1 MDRRLL
7 PYVTFLQEN
16 GAAPFAEYILCREL
30 LENAEESEAAYAWAT
45 LFPLYDDLVG
55 EQREDG
61 SWGAYLSAD
70 TATSKNCKYKTTA
83 RAFMRIRDLALPADD
98 PAVVRARALLHRYLS
113 GETPLPDTMSPRNFT
128 QRAAIRRQALF
139 DLAPCE
145 PADER
150 VRAFRA
156 LLAERVEYA
165 CASGRFDR
173 ERFRAA
179 GVEEPLRPGETTD
192 DVLLLLAAGG
202 LLDERMQRC
211 LPTDLWEEWLYNDTA
226 RCGEPPAPPAWQFR
240 FWLLL
245 EQARLPAV
253 PQIRRRTR
261 AAVSARA
268 LRPADRPGGY
278 GRCLRQP
285 LPRAVRPVQPVAP
298 RLRLQTQRFA
308 AADPAH
314 GKIRALTPC
323 PPGTFS
329 GGFFV
334 RSHMSFVP
342 LCAYGNGAGAE
353 SKASRRAASL
363 GVSLEGAAPFPGG
376 RLPLRR

>member
-30 LENAEESEAAYAWAT
+30 LENAEEAEAAYAWAT

-145 PADER
+145 PADDR

-156 LLAERVEYA
+156 LLAERRQRIGYEA
-165 CASGRFDR
+165 Q
-173 ERFRAA
+173 
-179 GVEEPLRPGETTD
+179 
-192 DVLLLLAAGG
+192 LLAA
-202 LLDERMQRC
+202 
-211 LPTDLWEEWLYNDTA
+211 N
-226 RCGEPPAPPAWQFR
+226 
-240 FWLLL
+240 
-245 EQARLPAV
+245 
-253 PQIRRRTR
+253 R
-261 AAVSARA
+261 A
-268 LRPADRPGGY
+268 
-278 GRCLRQP
+278 CQ
-285 LPRAVRPVQPVAP
+285 
-298 RLRLQTQRFA
+298 
-308 AADPAH
+308 
-314 GKIRALTPC
+314 
-323 PPGTFS
+323 
-329 GGFFV
+329 
-334 RSHMSFVP
+334 
-342 LCAYGNGAGAE
+342 
-353 SKASRRAASL
+353 
-363 GVSLEGAAPFPGG
+363 
-376 RLPLRR
+376 

>member
-30 LENAEESEAAYAWAT
+30 LENAEEAEAAYAWAT

-145 PADER
+145 PADDR

-179 GVEEPLRPGETTD
+179 GGSP
-192 DVLLLLAAGG
+192 
-202 LLDERMQRC
+202 QR
-211 LPTDLWEEWLYNDTA
+211 
-226 RCGEPPAPPAWQFR
+226 
-240 FWLLL
+240 
-245 EQARLPAV
+245 
-253 PQIRRRTR
+253 
-261 AAVSARA
+261 AVS
-268 LRPADRPGGY
+268 
-278 GRCLRQP
+278 
-285 LPRAVRPVQPVAP
+285 
-298 RLRLQTQRFA
+298 
-308 AADPAH
+308 
-314 GKIRALTPC
+314 
-323 PPGTFS
+323 
-329 GGFFV
+329 
-334 RSHMSFVP
+334 
-342 LCAYGNGAGAE
+342 
-353 SKASRRAASL
+353 
-363 GVSLEGAAPFPGG
+363 
-376 RLPLRR
+376 